1 MKTLKYFARD
11 FAALAAELA
20 ALVALGVLLVSAGA
34 VMVAETI
41 EATLDAIALGA
52 SALIWMAVCGIIA
65 YLLRDSETL
74 DENINQFIGGK
85 K

>member
-20 ALVALGVLLVSAGA
+20 ALVALGVLLVSAGS

-52 SALIWMAVCGIIA
+52 SALIWMAVCGVLA
-65 YLLRDSETL
+65 YLLRDSATL
-74 DENINQFIGGK
+74 DENINRFIGGK

>member
-20 ALVALGVLLVSAGA
+20 ALVALGVLLVSSGA
-34 VMVAETI
+34 VMVAETV

-52 SALIWMAVCGIIA
+52 SALIWMAVCSALA

>member
-11 FAALAAELA
+11 FVALAAELA

-34 VMVAETI
+34 VMVADTI

-52 SALIWMAVCGIIA
+52 SALIWMAVCGILA

-74 DENINQFIGGK
+74 DENINRFIGGK